1 MEENVSIS
9 NSEMKVMGKIW
20 EGKEMVTVKDMVGI
34 LNEEGE
40 EWAYQTVATFLKR
53 LETKGFLSSTKKGK
67 KLYYFPLISR
77 EQYEKK
83 EAKGFINS
91 KFGGSLKNFLVA
103 FSDSD
108 TIDDKEIKD
117 LKAWLDEFD
126 N

>member
-1 MEENVSIS
+1 MEENMNIS
-9 NSEMKVMGKIW
+9 NSEMKVMNKIW
-20 EGKEMVTVKDMVGI
+20 EKGEMVTIPDMVTI

-40 EWAYQTVATFLKR
+40 EWAYQTVATFLRR
-53 LETKGFLSSTKKGK
+53 LEAKGVLSSTKQGK
-67 KLYYFPLISR
+67 KLFYFPLISR
-77 EQYEKK
+77 EQYEKR

-108 TIDDKEIKD
+108 TIDDNEIRD
-117 LKAWLDEFD
+117 LRAWLDEFD